1 MAPTRN
7 VTSLIILFLSI
18 IAIHGF
24 LSIAAKDSLSS
35 LAEKEEKQ
43 KDVLGVS
50 TGSEPVRIFYHSF
63 YLPQ

>member
-7 VTSLIILFLSI
+7 VSTLIILLLSI

-24 LSIAAKDSLSS
+24 LSMTAKDSLSS

-43 KDVLGVS
+43 KDVLGVTS
-50 TGSEPVRIFYHSF
+50 RSEPVRIFYHSF
-63 YLPQ
+63 YLPH